1 MKVAKNVCTICTFII
16 SHLYLAI
23 FPAVLALIQ
32 AMAPELAN
40 DPGGHLTSDE
50 VADRLTD
57 KLAELVGQEHTGDEK
72 RNERGEVCLALRTA
86 ISNNLDVS

>member
-1 MKVAKNVCTICTFII
+1 MQ
-16 SHLYLAI
+16 SLGEGS
-23 FPAVLALIQ
+23 Q
-32 AMAPELAN
+32 
-40 DPGGHLTSDE
+40 
-50 VADRLTD
+50 DRLTD